1 MKTRIKN
8 RRHEVIGTT
17 EHSFSEAQSPY
28 ELSIFE
34 LVPRFSLIKSVK
46 ITYVIKYESKEAEVE
61 K

>member
-8 RRHEVIGTT
+8 RRYEVTGTT
-17 EHSFSEAQSPY
+17 EHSFSKVQSPY

-46 ITYVIKYESKEAEVE
+46 ITYVIKYDRNKAEVE

>member
-17 EHSFSEAQSPY
+17 EHSFSDPQDPFSLSFY
-28 ELSIFE
+28 ELI
-34 LVPRFSLIKSVK
+34 PRGAFIKSFK
-46 ITYVIKYESKEAEVE
+46 ITYSFPPESKEVEVE